1 MLSYVASIFL
11 YNSELWTTTTAL
23 EHKLNTFQRS
33 LLRKLLNIRWP
44 QTISNRNLYEQTNE
58 ILWSKKIK
66 SRRLSW
72 LGHLL
77 RLPEDTPARQA
88 LAEAQWQVRRPRGRP
103 KTTWISAIQ
112 KELKEIHEDLNL
124 LAATEKAQDRTLWMT
139 IIEGAMSNDEE
150 RTWWWRL
157 GDYTW
162 HFRASWLDKFALYH
176 I

>member
-1 MLSYVASIFL
+1 MDHE
-11 YNSELWTTTTAL
+11 NSFRTQTQ
-23 EHKLNTFQRS
+23 HFQRS
-33 LLRKLLNIRWP
+33 LLRKLLNIRCP

-58 ILWSKKIK
+58 TLSSKKIK

-88 LAEAQWQVRRPRGRP
+88 LAEAQRQVRRPRGRP

-124 LAATEKAQDRTLWMT
+124 LAGTEKAQDRTLWMT
-139 IIEGAMSNDEE
+139 LRAPCQTTKSVHDDDDSAYLHVYTCE
-150 RTWWWRL
+150 RR
-157 GDYTW
+157 D
-162 HFRASWLDKFALYH
+162 SS
-176 I
+176 